1 MVRMLLLCDVGNT
14 NIVLGIYQ
22 GDEIVAYWRVS
33 SDSKKTADEYG
44 MLLRQLFRTNNI
56 ERNKIKAMV
65 ISSVVPPLNQILAE
79 MAEKYFAVKPLIIGP
94 GIKTGMPILFD
105 DPKEVGADRIVNG
118 VAAYQKYGGP
128 CIVLDFGTATT
139 FDAISSKGEY
149 LGGAISPGVG
159 ISTEALFQNAA
170 KLPRIELIKP
180 SKVIGKSTVSCM
192 QSGIVY
198 GYIGQI
204 EGIVSRMKE
213 ELGGKAF
220 VVATGGLADLFGLET
235 KSIDKVD
242 HLLTLEGLKIIYNR
256 NIK

>member
-1 MVRMLLLCDVGNT
+1 
-14 NIVLGIYQ
+14 
-22 GDEIVAYWRVS
+22 
-33 SDSKKTADEYG
+33 

-159 ISTEALFQNAA
+159 ISTEALFQHAA
-170 KLPRIELIKP
+170 KLPRIEFTKP
-180 SKVIGKSTVSCM
+180 SKVIAKAQFHVCSLELSTAILGKLRV
-192 QSGIVY
+192 
-198 GYIGQI
+198 
-204 EGIVSRMKE
+204 
-213 ELGGKAF
+213 
-220 VVATGGLADLFGLET
+220 
-235 KSIDKVD
+235 
-242 HLLTLEGLKIIYNR
+242 
-256 NIK
+256 